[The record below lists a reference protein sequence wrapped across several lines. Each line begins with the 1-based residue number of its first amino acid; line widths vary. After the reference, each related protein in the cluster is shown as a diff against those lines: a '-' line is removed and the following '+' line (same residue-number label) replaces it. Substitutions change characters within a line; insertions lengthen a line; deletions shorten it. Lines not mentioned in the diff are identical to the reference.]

1 MPRGCLRACGL
12 AIVVVVAAGCGG
24 EDAVLPRVSLIGDA
38 VAAVAADI
46 GVNDPELFEVL
57 ADLDGVTVTVAE
69 TEVNMDTG
77 EITGRYARSYR
88 YDGELLQGPGDPV
101 AADGAVFV
109 GSAIPTLSN
118 AVFGGVRDALDTP
131 DVVDLAVSGGPDG
144 SVIVDLT
151 VRSERGGEILVLVR
165 PDGTVLGVQAD

>member
-1 MPRGCLRACGL
+1 MLRRFLQACGL
-12 AIVVVVAAGCGG
+12 VMAVVVAGGCGG
-24 EDAVLPRVSLIGDA
+24 DDAALPRVSLIGDA

-57 ADLDGVTVTVAE
+57 ADRDGITVTVAE
-69 TEVNMDTG
+69 TEVNMDSG
-77 EITGRYARSYR
+77 EITARYARSYR
-88 YDGELLQGPGDPV
+88 YDGERLQEPGDPV
-101 AADGAVFV
+101 AAEGAVFV
-109 GSAIPTLSN
+109 GSAIPALTS